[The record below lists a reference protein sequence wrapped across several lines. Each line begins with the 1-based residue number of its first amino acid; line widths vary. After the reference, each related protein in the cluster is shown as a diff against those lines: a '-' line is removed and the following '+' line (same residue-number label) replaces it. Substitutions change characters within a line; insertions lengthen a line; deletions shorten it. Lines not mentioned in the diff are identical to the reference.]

1 MADIHIDDFCRD
13 AARILLQLYNSFP
26 RPRAVYVEDIS
37 GPDEPDEVGLHSARY
52 MACLGAML
60 WLADEGYLRYTNL
73 IYQDGI
79 DQAVL
84 TNKAFILLSAASAI
98 RLAEPAPDLPPSVAA
113 EHSALVEQIR
123 TAVRQGTSDDISTI
137 MRFFFAR
144 EPQAV
149 TSPASLSNYSVN
161 ASVNTAPGSEQ
172 DPARNL
178 PDAGC
183 QSNA

>member
-37 GPDEPDEVGLHSARY
+37 GPDEPDEVGLHSGRY
-52 MACLGAML
+52 MACLGTLL
-60 WLADEGYLRYTNL
+60 WLADEGYLRYTSL

-84 TNKAFILLSAASAI
+84 TNKAFVLLSAASAV

-123 TAVRQGTSDDISTI
+123 AALRQGTSDDISTI

-144 EPQAV
+144 RPEAV
-149 TSPASLSNYSVN
+149 VSPASLSNYPLDDEHG
-161 ASVNTAPGSEQ
+161 ATG
-172 DPARNL
+172 NL
-178 PDAGC
+178 PGADC
-183 QSNA
+183 QNNG